1 MASGSQG
8 GPADGRGHSPVLL
21 KETVALLA
29 PRPGGIYVDGTV
41 GLGGHAE
48 ALLEAEPGITLVGI
62 DCDEEALGHAATRLA
77 PFGGSVHLVHGSYR
91 DLAVHLRRLGGG
103 AIDGF
108 LLDLGLSSFQLDSPA
123 RGFSFR
129 GEGPLDMRMD
139 RSQGKTAAD
148 LVNRASAEE
157 LATLI
162 RRYGEERFAQK
173 IACAIVAARTRSPI
187 QTTQELAD
195 LVRRAVPRRFHP
207 ERIDAATRTFQA
219 LRIAVNRELE
229 NLEQG
234 LTAGFE
240 ALRAGGVMVAISYH
254 SLEDRIVKTF
264 LREKALACTCPPD
277 FPVCVC
283 GKAVEAEIL
292 TPRPIFPSATEV
304 LSNSRSRSAKLRAA
318 RKVI

>member
-77 PFGGSVHLVHGSYR
+77 PFGGPVHLVHGSYR
-91 DLAVHLRRLGGG
+91 DLAVHLRRLGIG

-129 GEGPLDMRMD
+129 GRGP
-139 RSQGKTAAD
+139 
-148 LVNRASAEE
+148 
-157 LATLI
+157 
-162 RRYGEERFAQK
+162 
-173 IACAIVAARTRSPI
+173 ARHAHGSLSR
-187 QTTQELAD
+187 QD
-195 LVRRAVPRRFHP
+195 
-207 ERIDAATRTFQA
+207 
-219 LRIAVNRELE
+219 
-229 NLEQG
+229 
-234 LTAGFE
+234 
-240 ALRAGGVMVAISYH
+240 GG
-254 SLEDRIVKTF
+254 
-264 LREKALACTCPPD
+264 
-277 FPVCVC
+277 
-283 GKAVEAEIL
+283 
-292 TPRPIFPSATEV
+292 
-304 LSNSRSRSAKLRAA
+304 RSREPRFRRGAGDAHPSLR
-318 RKVI
+318 